1 MINSEQRFEKE
12 AFVQFAP
19 IASALVKVLWAY
31 FAAKAAVDVV
41 GKDIPGFV
49 KSTVKGDA
57 RGMLGHGL
65 RGTVNTAFALSGVP
79 QFKAL
84 LPFLRGGS
92 AWKGAHLWKNPATR
106 NMVATLN
113 PAAKRIGTQAEGLGF
128 LSKNV
133 GGITNPTIQKGVQE
147 YAAAAAREARWAKG
161 VDTVAGHVPGYQA
174 VANSKFLKSPWTAL
188 PFYMGGGMLA
198 DRLAPETPP
207 GQVPQAQQMAYQD
220 AVPSTQQFYPQSN
233 FQAWNQGVQNR
244 KPGYVNPYAQFGQS

>member
-106 NMVATLN
+106 NMVAALN
-113 PAAKRIGTQAEGLGF
+113 PAGKRIGTKADALGF
-128 LSKNV
+128 LAKNKSAISDPV
-133 GGITNPTIQKGVQE
+133 IRQKVAK
-147 YAAAAAREARWAKG
+147 YSNALAREARMSKG
-161 VDTVAGHVPGYQA
+161 VDDIARHVPGYRF
-174 VANSKFLKSPWTAL
+174 VTDSKFLKSPWTAW
-188 PFYMGGGMLA
+188 PFYAGGGMLA

-207 GQVPQAQQMAYQD
+207 GQVPQVQQMAYQD